1 MAEVPY
7 DCRFYSLPQ
16 IDHDM
21 NKWWW
26 TKNVASIALFNWL
39 HNNVHFPHVKNKPL
53 LQSVISNEKN
63 YFSFGSRV
71 KKKTKLDCFWIFE
84 CLYTACSNGDI
95 PCSDLVFFFLE
106 PSILTEFFYRRQ
118 WPTQNES
125 QKCINS
131 SLIYL
136 WQSRSVRACSSFGLT
151 TPNTFILER
160 LPWSCTHDHWF
171 HQENP
176 LLWPLISVQK
186 AFYPIMACYHH
197 PGYTEHSVLFVD
209 LACSQSKLAVIAVYT
224 YGVACIIWC
233 KKQ

>member
-1 MAEVPY
+1 MKKIT
-7 DCRFYSLPQ
+7 L
-16 IDHDM
+16 
-21 NKWWW
+21 
-26 TKNVASIALFNWL
+26 ALVL
-39 HNNVHFPHVKNKPL
+39 EL
-53 LQSVISNEKN
+53 
-63 YFSFGSRV
+63 
-71 KKKTKLDCFWIFE
+71 KKKQSWIVSGF
-84 CLYTACSNGDI
+84 SNVCTLHVAMVI
-95 PCSDLVFFFLE
+95 FLAL
-106 PSILTEFFYRRQ
+106 ILTEFFYRRQ

-186 AFYPIMACYHH
+186 AFYPVMACYHH